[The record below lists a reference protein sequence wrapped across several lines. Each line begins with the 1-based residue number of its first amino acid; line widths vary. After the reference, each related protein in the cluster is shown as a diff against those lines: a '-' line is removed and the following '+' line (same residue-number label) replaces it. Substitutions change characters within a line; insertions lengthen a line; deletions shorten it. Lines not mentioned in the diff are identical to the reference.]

1 MTRKKW
7 AANNGEGLAFL
18 HGSNTSPTL
27 NRLANE
33 LYQKFSNT
41 KFYQYE
47 AINRSG
53 LEDAS
58 ITLFGEG
65 SVARFQLD
73 NAKRILSVG
82 CDFLGADRISDG
94 ATCEFSNGRKVES
107 FEKDEKVGAMNR
119 LYVVEHQYTVTGG
132 MADHRMPLK
141 SSEHISLL
149 IEVASKVAELT
160 GDDSLKSLIDG
171 KKSNL
176 SLDDKWKPWVEEAV
190 KDLFENKGKS
200 VVVTGTRCDEAAHL
214 LCLAINNALGSIG
227 SNNPVQIVK
236 GMTSESESINDLA
249 EAISNDQIKTLVISA
264 ESDPVYSAPAD
275 LNFDKLLENVDTVI
289 HLGVRDLCATA
300 RSADWHVPAA
310 HYLESWG
317 DVRSSDGTYS
327 IIQPMIA
334 PLFDGVSEIEFLLRL
349 TSENGENESV
359 APKDPS
365 QIAVKSTPISL
376 AVILKILGIQL

>member
-1 MTRKKW
+1 
-7 AANNGEGLAFL
+7 
-18 HGSNTSPTL
+18 
-27 NRLANE
+27 
-33 LYQKFSNT
+33 
-41 KFYQYE
+41 
-47 AINRSG
+47 
-53 LEDAS
+53 
-58 ITLFGEG
+58 
-65 SVARFQLD
+65 
-73 NAKRILSVG
+73 
-82 CDFLGADRISDG
+82 
-94 ATCEFSNGRKVES
+94 
-107 FEKDEKVGAMNR
+107 MNR

-141 SSEHISLL
+141 SSDHISLL
-149 IEVASKVAELT
+149 FEVAFKVAELT
-160 GDDSLKSLIDG
+160 DDDSLKSLIDG

-176 SLDDKWKPWVEEAV
+176 SLDDKLKPWVDEAV

-334 PLFDGVSEIEFLLRL
+334 PLFDGVSEIEFLLQL

-365 QIAVKSTPISL
+365 QIAVKSTLSTIVGGDFEDTWNTTLRNGFLKNSEYQIS
-376 AVILKILGIQL
+376 